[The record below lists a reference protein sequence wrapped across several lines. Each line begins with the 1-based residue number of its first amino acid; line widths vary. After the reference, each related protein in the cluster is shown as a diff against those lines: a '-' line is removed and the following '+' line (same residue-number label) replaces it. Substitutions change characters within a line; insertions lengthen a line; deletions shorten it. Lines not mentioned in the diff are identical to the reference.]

1 MARGLVS
8 VEKARELYA
17 VALTADFKVD
27 EPETAKLR
35 MAVAAE

>member
-1 MARGLVS
+1 MVRGLVS
-8 VEKARELYA
+8 VEKARELYG

-27 EPETAKLR
+27 EAGTARLR